1 MFYYKDRPI
10 TGQRGPSGP
19 DGNPLGTIISF
30 MGLTAPAG
38 YLACDGGVYNIA
50 EYTELAFFFKAQFG
64 AENYFGGDG
73 TTTFAVPD
81 LRNLFL
87 RGYRGEAEEQLSGD
101 IGEKQAATELISC
114 NVDVNN
120 NLTYSDNGIN
130 RDILNPDSTVPAQN
144 GYRYVKLNYTSNN
157 IDSSLPAYRTAR
169 PINMA
174 VLYCVKALPSE
185 PVLDEYDTEDG
196 WHVRKWSNGYLEMS
210 YKKEVNVTFSNSFAG
225 IGFYVN
231 TGINEPYPVIPAV
244 VYSESIGLTELSDGA
259 LVSLYQSKIMKNTL
273 SYIYLFS
280 AANGNRT
287 GTVCASITGRWK

>member
-87 RGYRGEAEEQLSGD
+87 RGYRGEAEEQFSGEVGQRQEGTVVT
-101 IGEKQAATELISC
+101 IPHIFG
-114 NVDVNN
+114 
-120 NLTYSDNGIN
+120 
-130 RDILNPDSTVPAQN
+130 STVVGMPLQEYEEMHADEIRN
-144 GYRYVKLNYTSNN
+144 ATGYRGYHSTN
-157 IDSSLPAYRTAR
+157 IDSNRETPTYIIPR
-169 PINMA
+169 PVNMA
-174 VLYCVKALPSE
+174 VLYCIKALPSE

-196 WHVRKWSNGYLEMS
+196 WHVRKWSDGYLEMS

-244 VYSESIGLTELSDGA
+244 IYSESIGLTELSDGA

>member
-1 MFYYKDRPI
+1 MFYYKDQPI
-10 TGQRGPSGP
+10 LGQRGPSGP
-19 DGNPLGTIISF
+19 DGNPLGTVISF
-30 MGLTAPAG
+30 MGLTAPDG
-38 YLACDGGVYNIA
+38 YLACDGAVYNIA
-50 EYTELAFFFKAQFG
+50 DYTELAFFFKAQFG

-87 RGYRGEAEEQLSGD
+87 RGYRGEAEEQFSGEIGQRQEATKHANFVPHTNGVIYAPKTALSSAAETANVEAL
-101 IGEKQAATELISC
+101 GETVSLGGYSPQSHSTTEWIAAW
-114 NVDVNN
+114 
-120 NLTYSDNGIN
+120 Y
-130 RDILNPDSTVPAQN
+130 A
-144 GYRYVKLNYTSNN
+144 
-157 IDSSLPAYRTAR
+157 AR
-169 PINMA
+169 PVNMA
-174 VLYCVKALPSE
+174 VLYCIKALPSE

-196 WHVRKWSNGYLEMS
+196 WHVRKWSDGYLEMS

-225 IGFYVN
+225 IGFYAN

-244 VYSESIGLTELSDGA
+244 IYSESIGMTELSDGA

-287 GTVCASITGRWK
+287 GTVCAHITGRWK

>member
-38 YLACDGGVYNIA
+38 YLACDGGVYDIA

-87 RGYRGEAEEQLSGD
+87 RGYRGEAEEQFSGEVGQRQEGTVVTFPH
-101 IGEKQAATELISC
+101 IFG
-114 NVDVNN
+114 
-120 NLTYSDNGIN
+120 
-130 RDILNPDSTVPAQN
+130 STVVGMPLQEYEDMQADEVRN
-144 GYRYVKLNYTSNN
+144 APGYRGYHSTST
-157 IDSSLPAYRTAR
+157 DSNRETPTYIIPR
-169 PINMA
+169 PVNMA

-185 PVLDEYDTEDG
+185 PVLEEYDTEDE
-196 WHVRKWSNGYLEMS
+196 WHVRKWSDGYLEMS

-225 IGFYVN
+225 IGFYAN

-244 VYSESIGLTELSDGA
+244 IYSEGIGMTELSDGA

-273 SYIYLFS
+273 SCIYLFS

-287 GTVCASITGRWK
+287 GTVCAHITGRWK